1 MCVSFYVDPNDE
13 EMLELILEA
22 QRSHLYDRFLQA
34 GNPFLS
40 RGAARPTNVVA
51 ALAPNRS
58 GEIGVFPMKWG
69 FQLPGRS
76 LLINARSE
84 SAARKPTFRS
94 SWVTRR
100 CIIPASCYFDWE
112 HIKTPDG
119 KTKTGEKFAIR
130 PQGESLTWLCGLY
143 RFEEGFPAFTVLTRE
158 PGEALRKIHNRMPLI
173 LPKADLSDWLD
184 PHAKPE
190 DLLPRALTDLIAEK
204 AG

>member
-34 GNPFLS
+34 GNPLLS

-84 SAARKPTFRS
+84 SAARKPTFRP
-94 SWVTRR
+94 SWTNRR
-100 CIIPASCYFDWE
+100 CIIPASCYFEWE

-143 RFEEGFPAFTVLTRE
+143 RFEEGFPVFTVLTRE

-173 LPKADLSDWLD
+173 LPKADLFEWLD
-184 PHAKPE
+184 PHTKPE